1 MNSTDL
7 ANKLIPFSPDTDRL
21 IFYGAAVFY
30 SVTAMY
36 TIMLKACRVVEKKN
50 VAKQPFEKFSSVVV
64 EPKGHEITTNRKFEV
79 ST

>member
-7 ANKLIPFSPDTDRL
+7 VNKLIPFSPDTDRL
-21 IFYGAAVFY
+21 IFYGATVLY

-36 TIMLKACRVVEKKN
+36 AIVLKACRVVKKKY

-64 EPKGHEITTNRKFEV
+64 EPKGHEITTE
-79 ST
+79 